1 MTPALLALLALIAVL
16 VLGAVRPDLNVG
28 VLATAVAFG
37 LGMGL
42 LGLGVAEV
50 SAFLPAQLLLTVV
63 GIALLFELAR
73 SNGTLDQV
81 TRAVL
86 RLARGN
92 SRVLPLVFFLL
103 TFALSALGPG
113 NIAATALLAPVA
125 MGIAARAG
133 ISPTLMA
140 ILVCTGANAGTFSP
154 AAVTGGINAA
164 LLQRVGLEEPGLPV
178 RIFLAVAAIQSVTAL
193 LAYALFGGYRAGRPV
208 EGVSVGR
215 AALNPAQRL
224 TLGAVGIFVLGVMV
238 FDVPPVAGAFV
249 LAALLALLRLGDL
262 EQSMRQLPWSVVMLI
277 GGISILMGLLE
288 RLGSLE
294 LLTSLLARYSS
305 PDAVNAL
312 LALLSGLASVG
323 SSSSGV
329 VMPLMVPLAPEL
341 LEKLGGGD
349 LVRAVIAIDF
359 GSHMVDVSPLSTL
372 GALCMAGLPEGADRS
387 RLFRQMLLWG
397 LSMALVGALLAFVF
411 LDLPQ

>member
-1 MTPALLALLALIAVL
+1 VTPALLALLALIVVL
-16 VLGAVRPDLNVG
+16 ALGAVRPELNVG

-50 SAFLPAQLLLTVV
+50 SDFLPAQLLLTVV
-63 GIALLFELAR
+63 GITLLFELAR

-113 NIAATALLAPVA
+113 NIAATTLLAPVA
-125 MGIAARAG
+125 MGIAVRAG
-133 ISPTLMA
+133 INPTLMA

-164 LLQRVGLEEPGLPV
+164 LLQRIGLEEPGLPV

-193 LAYALFGGYRAGRPV
+193 LAYALFGGYRAGRSV

-215 AALNPAQRL
+215 AALDPAQRL
-224 TLGAVGIFVLGVMV
+224 TLGAVGLFVLGVMV
-238 FDVPPVAGAFV
+238 FNVPPVAGAFV
-249 LAALLALLRLGDL
+249 LAALLALFKLGDL
-262 EQSMRQLPWSVVMLI
+262 EQSLHRLPWSVVMLI

-305 PDAVNAL
+305 PEAVNAL

-349 LVRAVIAIDF
+349 LVRAVIAIDI

-372 GALCMAGLPEGADRS
+372 GALCMASLPEDADRS

-397 LSMALVGALLAFVF
+397 FSMAFVGALLAFVF
-411 LDLPQ
+411 LDLPR

>member
-1 MTPALLALLALIAVL
+1 VTPALLALLALIVVL
-16 VLGAVRPDLNVG
+16 ALGAVRPELNVG

-50 SAFLPAQLLLTVV
+50 SDFLPAQLLLTVV
-63 GIALLFELAR
+63 GITLLFELAR

-113 NIAATALLAPVA
+113 NIAATTLLAPVA
-125 MGIAARAG
+125 MGIAVRAG
-133 ISPTLMA
+133 INPTLMA

-164 LLQRVGLEEPGLPV
+164 LLQRIGLEEPGLPV

-193 LAYALFGGYRAGRPV
+193 LAYALFGGYRAGRSV

-215 AALNPAQRL
+215 AALDPAQRL
-224 TLGAVGIFVLGVMV
+224 TLGAVGLFVLGVMV
-238 FDVPPVAGAFV
+238 FNVPPVAGAFV
-249 LAALLALLRLGDL
+249 LAALLALFKLGDL
-262 EQSMRQLPWSVVMLI
+262 EQSLHRLPWSVVMLI

-305 PDAVNAL
+305 PEAVNAL

-349 LVRAVIAIDF
+349 LVRAVIAIDI

-372 GALCMAGLPEGADRS
+372 GALCMASLPEEADRS

-397 LSMALVGALLAFVF
+397 FSMAFVGALLAFVF
-411 LDLPQ
+411 LDLPR

>member
-1 MTPALLALLALIAVL
+1 MTPALLALLALIVVL
-16 VLGAVRPDLNVG
+16 ALGAVRPELNVG

-50 SAFLPAQLLLTVV
+50 SDFLPAQLLLTVV
-63 GIALLFELAR
+63 GITLLFELAR

-113 NIAATALLAPVA
+113 NIAATTLLAPVA
-125 MGIAARAG
+125 MGIAVRAG
-133 ISPTLMA
+133 INPTLMA

-164 LLQRVGLEEPGLPV
+164 LLQRIGLEEPGLPV

-193 LAYALFGGYRAGRPV
+193 LAYALFGGYRAGRSV

-215 AALNPAQRL
+215 AALDPAQRL
-224 TLGAVGIFVLGVMV
+224 TLGAVGLFVLGVMV
-238 FDVPPVAGAFV
+238 FNVPPVAGAFV
-249 LAALLALLRLGDL
+249 LAALLALFKLGDL
-262 EQSMRQLPWSVVMLI
+262 EQSLHRLPWSVVMLI

-305 PDAVNAL
+305 PEAVNAL

-349 LVRAVIAIDF
+349 LVRAVIAIDI

-372 GALCMAGLPEGADRS
+372 GALCMASLPEDADRS

-397 LSMALVGALLAFVF
+397 FSMAFVGALLAFVF
-411 LDLPQ
+411 LDLPR